1 MELIC
6 GDWLGGALVGANR
19 RGSFT
24 LYVVANDGK
33 LRWQRS
39 FAGKRTAHAYNI
51 EHLLHIVT
59 ESAGGAAVVTALDG
73 TTGEQRFELPVP
85 ASRAHL
91 SGLGRRSSG
100 YICIPG
106 NRSVPARSAV
116 SGLFVNIDGFAYV
129 AFALS
134 DWTFS
139 TGTCA
144 SGAAIDP
151 RDITL
156 SGDQRLILWQ
166 IHPDGTH
173 RETLVEQVMARGPSS
188 APVAL
193 LVPTHAII
201 PDGLGGVLL
210 SVRRLPEARQGVPS
224 RSTEFVYRLDGDGK
238 LVFKMPLPVY
248 EGPLKDGMVLGEND
262 RGFATRG
269 SLLIAFDIHD
279 GTESWRYDT
288 HVRGIEVF
296 AALADGGCLVQ
307 TPNALVDVHDAE
319 HAEEVMKGKAMM
331 DWKGQIYAQHP

>member
-1 MELIC
+1 
-6 GDWLGGALVGANR
+6 
-19 RGSFT
+19 
-24 LYVVANDGK
+24 
-33 LRWQRS
+33 
-39 FAGKRTAHAYNI
+39 
-51 EHLLHIVT
+51 
-59 ESAGGAAVVTALDG
+59 
-73 TTGEQRFELPVP
+73 
-85 ASRAHL
+85 
-91 SGLGRRSSG
+91 
-100 YICIPG
+100 
-106 NRSVPARSAV
+106 
-116 SGLFVNIDGFAYV
+116 
-129 AFALS
+129 
-134 DWTFS
+134 
-139 TGTCA
+139 
-144 SGAAIDP
+144 
-151 RDITL
+151 
-156 SGDQRLILWQ
+156 
-166 IHPDGTH
+166 
-173 RETLVEQVMARGPSS
+173 MARGPSS

-193 LVPTHAII
+193 LAPTHAII